1 LPSDT
6 IFFTDQ
12 CLAGQAISQAIAQA
26 SGCRTEIFAA
36 HVVLDAKDVVW
47 LPEIGRRGWVLV
59 TKDWRIQ
66 ERPLERE
73 AIISAKV
80 RAFVLR
86 QQNLSGKAIIALL
99 KLAMPNMLSSIA
111 KYAPPF
117 IFALEISGELTPLSE
132 LLQIAHE

>member
-1 LPSDT
+1 
-6 IFFTDQ
+6 
-12 CLAGQAISQAIAQA
+12 
-26 SGCRTEIFAA
+26 
-36 HVVLDAKDVVW
+36 LDAKDVVW

>member
-1 LPSDT
+1 LSTDT

-12 CLAGQAISQAIAQA
+12 CLAGQAISQAIATA
-26 SGCRTEIFAA
+26 SGYRTEVFADHFA
-36 HVVLDAKDVVW
+36 LDAKDVDR

-73 AIISAKV
+73 AIINAKV

-86 QQNLSGKAIIALL
+86 QKNLSSKAIIALL
-99 KLAMPNMLSSIA
+99 KLAMPKILTNIG
-111 KYAPPF
+111 KYEPPF
-117 IFALEISGELTPLSE
+117 IFALEITGELTPLSDLRE
-132 LLQIAHE
+132 MAF